1 VERHFDQDLKA
12 LKEQLLL
19 MGGRTEG
26 IVRKS
31 IESLRRGDA
40 SLARQVFEDDR
51 SIDRLEID
59 VEEGCLRLLALQQP
73 LAGDL
78 RFITAALKIS
88 NDLERVG
95 DHAVNIAGSTMRL
108 AGQALLKPL
117 VDIPRMADKA
127 VAMLHESLDA
137 FVQRDAESARRLVRR
152 DDEVDDLNRQ
162 VFRELLSYMIEDPS
176 TITRAMELVLV
187 ARNLER
193 VADLATNVAEEVV
206 FIAEARII
214 KHHVDESVSGEDFAR
229 SPAAGACGRT
239 PSPPRPSAASAWFR
253 PRGAFP
259 LAAARRRRARDGSA
273 PAASVS
279 PRGAPA
285 PSTPARGRVRGS
297 CPGSATR
304 SRSA

>member
-1 VERHFDQDLKA
+1 MERHFEQELKA
-12 LKEQLLL
+12 LKEHLLL
-19 MGGRTEG
+19 MGGRAES

-31 IESLRRGDA
+31 IESLRRRDPI
-40 SLARQVFEDDR
+40 LAQRVFEDDR
-51 SIDRLEID
+51 AIDRLEID
-59 VEEGCLRLLALQQP
+59 IEESCLRLLALQQP

-95 DHAVNIAGSTMRL
+95 DHAVNIAGGTVRL
-108 AGQALLKPL
+108 GVQPLLKPL
-117 VDIPRMADKA
+117 VDIPRMADLA
-127 VAMLHESLDA
+127 VGMLNEALDA
-137 FVQRDAESARRLVRR
+137 FVRRDAESARRLVRR

-229 SPAAGACGRT
+229 G
-239 PSPPRPSAASAWFR
+239 
-253 PRGAFP
+253 
-259 LAAARRRRARDGSA
+259 
-273 PAASVS
+273 
-279 PRGAPA
+279 
-285 PSTPARGRVRGS
+285 
-297 CPGSATR
+297 
-304 SRSA
+304 